1 MYRIDAKGK
10 ACPLPVVLAKK
21 ALDAGERDVMVLV
34 DNAVAVENLR
44 RLAAANGCAVR
55 AEEQEGGFAVF
66 LTGGDAAACACTA
79 CETVPAPANESLALF
94 VGREGIGSGNAA
106 LGRNLMRMF
115 FLTLAEGDTVPAS
128 ILFMNGG
135 VQLPVEDEQI
145 IESLAALAARGA
157 EILVCGTCLNAYGMT
172 ERLRIGTISNM
183 YEIQGRLLRAG
194 RVISLG

>member
-1 MYRIDAKGK
+1 MKMFLYT
-10 ACPLPVVLAKK
+10 LA
-21 ALDAGERDVMVLV
+21 
-34 DNAVAVENLR
+34 
-44 RLAAANGCAVR
+44 
-55 AEEQEGGFAVF
+55 Q
-66 LTGGDAAACACTA
+66 GDA
-79 CETVPAPANESLALF
+79 P
-94 VGREGIGSGNAA
+94 GW
-106 LGRNLMRMF
+106 
-115 FLTLAEGDTVPAS
+115 